1 MSLERDTKNYYS
13 IIQGGITHEREK
25 LNEKQL
31 ERLTDAQRAEYE
43 ATKEQY
49 EAIED
54 WNNRVTEAASAED
67 YFNLALEECGDV
79 SERANLIM
87 QAMESQGL
95 GSLAEAW
102 RETNADIVA
111 ANSVLSGTSRA
122 VS

>member
-1 MSLERDTKNYYS
+1 M
-13 IIQGGITHEREK
+13 
-25 LNEKQL
+25 
-31 ERLTDAQRAEYE
+31 
-43 ATKEQY
+43 
-49 EAIED
+49 
-54 WNNRVTEAASAED
+54 
-67 YFNLALEECGDV
+67 ALEECGDV